1 MGLRRVK
8 VLTSVDE
15 TAGLRGSWAW
25 WELRRRGGRR
35 TARGRTSADEWDGAR
50 PSWSEM
56 RRCGGISSMVVE
68 APAGLVAAAS
78 EILAV
83 SWGEVAA
90 AEVLAG
96 AVAEEGEAVAVVV
109 AEEEEAAED
118 PVVVEEV
125 MNATVPIRWQMPCSR
140 R

>member
-8 VLTSVDE
+8 VLTSVGE
-15 TAGLRGSWAW
+15 RAGLRGSWAW
-25 WELRRRGGRR
+25 WEIRRRVGRR
-35 TARGRTSADEWDGAR
+35 TVRGRTSAGEWDGAR

-68 APAGLVAAAS
+68 APGGLVAAAS
-78 EILAV
+78 EILV
-83 SWGEVAA
+83 GSWGEVAA

-96 AVAEEGEAVAVVV
+96 AVAEEGEAEAVVAA
-109 AEEEEAAED
+109 AEEGAAEA

-125 MNATVPIRWQMPCSR
+125 RNATVPILWRMPCSR